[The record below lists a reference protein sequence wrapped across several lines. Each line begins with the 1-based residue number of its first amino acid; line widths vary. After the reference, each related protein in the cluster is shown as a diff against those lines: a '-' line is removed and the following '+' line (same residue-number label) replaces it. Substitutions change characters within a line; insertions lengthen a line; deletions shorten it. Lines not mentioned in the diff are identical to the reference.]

1 MLEPSKSA
9 TPRRAAAGLLVRQ
22 DRGLEILLAR
32 RNQKLRFM
40 GGHHVFPGG
49 SVHENDDPACV
60 QDAPDDET
68 GRAICAAVREVF
80 EETGLLCARGGLP
93 PIETLRQA
101 RRGLISGETSLAA
114 VLRQFG
120 LSIHAADFTPA
131 GAWLTPKW
139 SPVRFQT
146 RYFLYRYTGPPQEEI
161 AAPDSEIVGL
171 DWLTPAEAR
180 RRWHA
185 GELRL
190 STPVAF
196 VLRYLAKLPLDEA
209 LPRLADTS
217 VHSDHIPNLFEMRR
231 GVHILPL
238 RSRTLPPNTH
248 TNCVIIGE
256 EEMLVIDPGAAD
268 EAEQEHLRQHLEAM
282 RMLGGRVRAVVLTHG
297 HQDHC
302 AAAPF
307 VSGAFD
313 APLWGHASIAN
324 EVPFPIA
331 RGLEDGEVIEVG
343 GTARWRLRCHR
354 TPGHD
359 PGHLCFLEETT
370 GTLIVGDMLANP
382 GPVLID
388 RGEGG
393 DMTVYLEQLERLR
406 ALSFHLLIPAHGLP
420 LWGSGGRDAI
430 AALIAHRLD
439 RERRIR
445 DALDRGAQTLD
456 AILESAYDDTP
467 RELWPYA
474 RRQIKSHLHRL
485 GVALDNAE

>member
-1 MLEPSKSA
+1 MPEPSIPA
-9 TPRRAAAGLLVRQ
+9 TPRQAAAGLLTRQ
-22 DRGLEILLAR
+22 HRELEILLAQ

-49 SVHENDDPACV
+49 SIHAD
-60 QDAPDDET
+60 DAPALVQGAPDEDT
-68 GRAICAAVREVF
+68 ARAIFTVVREVF
-80 EETGLLCARGGLP
+80 EETGLLCARGKLP
-93 PIETLRQA
+93 GVEQLRRA
-101 RRGLISGETSLAA
+101 RHELLDGETPFAA
-114 VLRQFG
+114 LLQRFG

-131 GAWLTPKW
+131 GTWLTPKW
-139 SPVRFQT
+139 SPIRFQT
-146 RYFLYRYTGPPQEEI
+146 RYFLYRCNGPTAGEI

-209 LPRLADTS
+209 LPLLADTS
-217 VHSDHIPNLFEMRR
+217 VHADHIPNLFEMRR

-248 TNCVIIGE
+248 TNCIVIGE

-268 EAEQEHLRQHLEAM
+268 HEEQEHLRQHIEAM
-282 RMLGGRVRAVVLTHG
+282 CAVGGRVRAVLLTHG

-307 VSGAFD
+307 VSNAFD
-313 APLWGHASIAN
+313 APIWGHASIAN
-324 EVPFPIA
+324 EVSFPIA
-331 RGLEDGEVIEVG
+331 RSLDDGEVIEVG
-343 GTARWRLRCHR
+343 GSARWRLRCHL

-370 GTLIVGDMLANP
+370 GALIVGDMLANP
-382 GPVLID
+382 GPVLINLD
-388 RGEGG
+388 EGG

-406 ALSFHLLIPAHGLP
+406 ALSFHLLIPAHGMP
-420 LWGSGGRDAI
+420 LWGSGGKDAI

-445 DALDRGAQTLD
+445 DALDCGAQTLD

-467 RELWPYA
+467 KELWPFA
-474 RRQIKSHLHRL
+474 RKQVKSHLRRL